1 MTSALRSLF
10 ACVFGAVAALSG
22 CGVSTDAS
30 ETSGASGNNQCT
42 TDEDCEQ
49 GTCESFTCVARRSAL
64 ENVALEITGPAATS
78 AGEYRQIRYL
88 HTIQLETSGN
98 FDILLD
104 YVAELVAQIS
114 PPSSDCAGDDLD
126 SAGRLPVRVEAI
138 QDPKV
143 IGIGASNYV
152 GVSDPNLDDNS
163 VALRVPPGVVDLY
176 VEPTGSAADSSTPT
190 DCSRVPFLA
199 LGQKIEAGKV
209 QFQQKLVVAQ
219 TIDVDIVTNQTG
231 ENASA
236 LDGYTVNL
244 VDPLYGRRLSTQ
256 RLLAAPAIT
265 DGKAKHQV
273 ELRYQPIAGVG
284 AGDLAGRENLR
295 FVPPTGSV
303 APTFYVTRLAADLFG
318 TNHLLINQI
327 ARVPRPVV
335 VSGRVLSK
343 SNRVPVAAQV
353 TAVLRGGSDPLAG
366 ALAQFR
372 VSAPTDPQG
381 RFELNL
387 VAGDFDVVATP
398 LTEVNYASIVA
409 AWSLSESTDESER
422 ILSLPEA
429 SALTGRISVGGAGSE
444 GVAANVLAMPTS
456 IGARSTFADGL
467 VRQTVSSR
475 RSAAGM
481 VDTEGAFELS
491 VDPGNYDVCVRPADD
506 SGYPWFVRPNTVVG
520 SGAVGLGAMQLT
532 APFAFTGQVTVPGLG
547 NGGERVVL
555 PGALIRAFALF
566 DSNGRL
572 VSNLADAT
580 GAVQIGEAR
589 AASTGQ
595 YQLLLPAR
603 LE

>member
-1 MTSALRSLF
+1 MRLLLLGL
-10 ACVFGAVAALSG
+10 FGAATVLAG
-22 CGVSTDAS
+22 CGVSTEDSAN
-30 ETSGASGNNQCT
+30 SGAPGNNQCT
-42 TDEDCEQ
+42 TDADCDQ

-64 ENVALEITGPAATS
+64 ENVAIEITGPAATS

-88 HTIQLETSGN
+88 HTIELQTSGS

-114 PPSSDCAGDDLD
+114 PSSSDCANDDLD
-126 SAGRLPVRVEAI
+126 SAGRMPVRVEAI

-143 IGIGASNYV
+143 TGIGSSNYV
-152 GVSDPNLDDNS
+152 GASEPGSGDNS

-176 VEPTGSAADSSTPT
+176 VEPSGSLADSSSTE
-190 DCSRVPFLA
+190 CSRVPFLA

-209 QFQQKLVVAQ
+209 QFQQKLVAPQVL
-219 TIDVDIVTNQTG
+219 DVDISTNLTA
-231 ENASA
+231 EDASE
-236 LDGYTVNL
+236 LDGYTVDL

-256 RLLAAPAIT
+256 HGLGAPNISE
-265 DGKAKHQV
+265 GKAKHSIQ
-273 ELRYQPIAGVG
+273 LRYQPVAG
-284 AGDLAGRENLR
+284 AGASDLAGREIFR
-295 FVPPTGSV
+295 FVPPAGSV

-318 TNHLLINQI
+318 TNHLVINQI

-335 VSGRVLSK
+335 VSGRVQSK

-381 RFELNL
+381 YFQLTL
-387 VAGDFDVVATP
+387 VEGDFDVVATP
-398 LTEVNYASIVA
+398 LTEVNYASVVA
-409 AWSLSESTDESER
+409 SWSLSESTEASER
-422 ILSLPEA
+422 ILSLPE
-429 SALTGRISVGGAGSE
+429 SSTLTGRISVSDAGSG
-444 GVAANVLAMPTS
+444 GVSANVSATPTS
-456 IGARSTFADGL
+456 IGVRSTFADGL

-481 VDTEGAFELS
+481 VDAEGAFELA
-491 VDPGNYDVCVRPADD
+491 VDPGNYDVCVRPTDE

-520 SGAVGLGAMQLT
+520 SGAVGLGAIQLT
-532 APFAFTGQVTVPGLG
+532 APFVFAGQVTVPGSG
-547 NGGERVVL
+547 SGDDRVVL

-566 DSNGRL
+566 DSSGRL